1 MSGAVKPLQIALP
14 KPDLKPLDMA
24 SLFPEAIA
32 ELDLMP
38 EAIASIAQPGIDYS
52 ETLSTL
58 APSEPI
64 ANSWQVA
71 PEHTLTQRLYE
82 RRLSA
87 EVIAT
92 FQIEPHSNGWQYP
105 ASGGVRWKNA
115 NSQAHPKY
123 KWPNGKPENAEFY
136 HAPDLIQ
143 SISNSR
149 GALWYVSGEP
159 DVWAMRAAGINH
171 AMSGFT
177 EASVSSKL
185 SDT

>member
-1 MSGAVKPLQIALP
+1 MSGALNGKPQQITLP
-14 KPDLKPLDMA
+14 KPDLEPLFESADTEPLEIAA
-24 SLFPEAIA
+24 SF
-32 ELDLMP
+32 
-38 EAIASIAQPGIDYS
+38 AQPGIDYS

-64 ANSWQVA
+64 ASSWIVA

-92 FQIEPHSNGWQYP
+92 FKIEPHSNGWQYP

-115 NSQAHPKY
+115 NSQAQPKY
-123 KWPNGKPENAEFY
+123 KWIGSKPASAEFY

-143 SISNSR
+143 SISLGMCAR
-149 GALWYVSGEP
+149 LVRRRSG
-159 DVWAMRAAGINH
+159 RLR
-171 AMSGFT
+171 T
-177 EASVSSKL
+177 
-185 SDT
+185 